1 MYNSKI
7 TVTIV
12 EYILVTLKNGTPV
25 SETKTITLPK
35 KRSNGAVATILKR
48 LHKDTENL
56 IGVTPVKIEYKSQA
70 FSIPFEEIQKYFVE
84 EAEQPSKEDSTEASK
99 A

>member
-1 MYNSKI
+1 M
-7 TVTIV
+7 
-12 EYILVTLKNGTPV
+12 

-56 IGVTPVKIEYKSQA
+56 IGVTPVKTEYKSQA

-84 EAEQPSKEDSTEASK
+84 EAEQPTKEDSAETSK

>member
-12 EYILVTLKNGTPV
+12 EYILVTLKNGSPV

-48 LHKDTENL
+48 LYKDTENL
-56 IGVTPVKIEYKSQA
+56 IGVTPVKTEYKSQA

-84 EAEQPSKEDSTEASK
+84 EAEHSTKEDSTEASK

>member
-35 KRSNGAVATILKR
+35 KRSNGAAILKR

-56 IGVTPVKIEYKSQA
+56 IGVTPVKMEYKSQA

-84 EAEQPSKEDSTEASK
+84 ETKHPTKEDSTEASK

>member
-7 TVTIV
+7 TVTNV
-12 EYILVTLKNGTPV
+12 EYILVTLKNGAPV

-35 KRSNGAVATILKR
+35 KRSNGAVATTLKR

-56 IGVTPVKIEYKSQA
+56 IGVTPVKTEYKSQV

-84 EAEQPSKEDSTEASK
+84 EAEQSTKEDSAETSK
-99 A
+99 D

>member
-12 EYILVTLKNGTPV
+12 EYILVTLKNDVPV
-25 SETKTITLPK
+25 SETKTIILPK

-56 IGVTPVKIEYKSQA
+56 IGVTPVKTEYKSQV
-70 FSIPFEEIQKYFVE
+70 FSIPFEEIKKYFVE
-84 EAEQPSKEDSTEASK
+84 VEQPTKEDSTEASK

>member
-12 EYILVTLKNGTPV
+12 EYILVTLKNGAPV

-48 LHKDTENL
+48 FYKDTENL
-56 IGVTPVKIEYKSQA
+56 IGVTPVKTEYKSQA

-84 EAEQPSKEDSTEASK
+84 EVEQPTKEDSTEASK

>member
-12 EYILVTLKNGTPV
+12 EYILVTLKNDVPV
-25 SETKTITLPK
+25 SETKTIILPK
-35 KRSNGAVATILKR
+35 KRSNGAVANILKR

-56 IGVTPVKIEYKSQA
+56 IGVTSVKTEYKSQF
-70 FSIPFEEIQKYFVE
+70 FSIPFEEIKKYFVE
-84 EAEQPSKEDSTEASK
+84 QPTKEDSTEASK